1 MRIKRKNMFLTALIL
16 ACAITAVSIYLYL
29 LDAVERATELTNQRL
44 LDSVKE
50 QSLTFDAKMDGQF
63 SVLETMVD
71 SMSVN
76 ELKDN
81 RALISKMKSVA
92 KASPFLNIGFADPKG
107 DAFLQNGRIVNISDR
122 DYFKKAM
129 SGKRGASVVASSKLG
144 KEPRLILSVPII
156 KGTEAIGVM
165 YGSYSEEIF
174 KKIFIKIYT
183 NHPN

>member
-1 MRIKRKNMFLTALIL
+1 
-16 ACAITAVSIYLYL
+16 
-29 LDAVERATELTNQRL
+29 
-44 LDSVKE
+44 
-50 QSLTFDAKMDGQF
+50 
-63 SVLETMVD
+63 
-71 SMSVN
+71 
-76 ELKDN
+76 
-81 RALISKMKSVA
+81 MKSVA
-92 KASPFLNIGFADPKG
+92 KASFLNIGFADPKG

-174 KKIFIKIYT
+174 KKYLLNSHLKGGHIIYMR
-183 NHPN
+183 P